1 MIGHAMVMIGHV
13 VEMAQTAVV
22 AAHVRRRFVEVVE
35 GARFDE
41 VHFFKKDNIKLEKR
55 RKEMSNREVFLLFS
69 LLIWHSAAT
78 ILMLFINDLFANS
91 NNS

>member
-1 MIGHAMVMIGHV
+1 MIGHMGMLGHV

-41 VHFFKKDNIKLEKR
+41 LHFFFLNKEINLEKR
-55 RKEMSNREVFLLFS
+55 RKDMSNR
-69 LLIWHSAAT
+69 
-78 ILMLFINDLFANS
+78 
-91 NNS
+91 

>member
-1 MIGHAMVMIGHV
+1 MVGHVVRHV

-41 VHFFKKDNIKLEKR
+41 VHLEKQTGF
-55 RKEMSNREVFLLFS
+55 KF
-69 LLIWHSAAT
+69 
-78 ILMLFINDLFANS
+78 
-91 NNS
+91 